1 MLCRHQCDHL
11 WEGYSDVVQTS
22 EWPSLGRVQ
31 GCCADISVAIFG
43 KGTVMLCR
51 HQCGHLWEGT
61 VMLCRHQCGHLWEG
75 YNDVV
80 QTSV

>member
-1 MLCRHQCDHL
+1 M
-11 WEGYSDVVQTS
+11 
-22 EWPSLGRVQ
+22 
-31 GCCADISVAIFG
+31 AIFG

-51 HQCGHLWEGT
+51 HQCGHLWEGYSDVVQTSVWPSLGRVQSGCCVDISVTICGKGT

-75 YNDVV
+75 YSDVV